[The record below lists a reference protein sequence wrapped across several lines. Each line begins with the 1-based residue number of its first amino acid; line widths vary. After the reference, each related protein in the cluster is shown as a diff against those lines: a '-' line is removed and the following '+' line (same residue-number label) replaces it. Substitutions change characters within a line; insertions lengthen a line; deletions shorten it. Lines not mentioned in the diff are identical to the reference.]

1 MNCPS
6 RKFSALP
13 ARATKGSMSAAGKG
27 GKLMYVLPS
36 NEAKSFPMA

>member
-13 ARATKGSMSAAGKG
+13 ESLTNGTMSIAGSG
-27 GKLMYVLPS
+27 GKLMYVLPW
-36 NEAKSFPMA
+36 KSTKSLFIA